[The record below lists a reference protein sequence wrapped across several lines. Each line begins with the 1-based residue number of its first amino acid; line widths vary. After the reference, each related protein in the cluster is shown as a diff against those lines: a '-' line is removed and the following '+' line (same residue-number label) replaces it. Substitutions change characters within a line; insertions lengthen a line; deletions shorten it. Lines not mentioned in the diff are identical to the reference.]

1 MNDIQWVL
9 LLIRIIRKSNPI
21 TDSKNSFFYPLNFVC
36 FHFIG
41 NESTLF
47 VVVIANRL
55 ESGYY
60 SEDFVKRAKIVNDC
74 LKEKLP
80 LIPQTKVVI
89 ISDPSRLTN
98 PGEIPPETLQVYLAR
113 RVGLGAVLELLN
125 KRYKSL
131 DLIAVILE
139 LKRSYLT
146 SYGKGPYYH
155 HYGGWFSPFD
165 GTIDVYEN
173 LSCLPRLQKTEQL

>member
-47 VVVIANRL
+47 VVVIANRF
-55 ESGYY
+55 EPGHYSG
-60 SEDFVKRAKIVNDC
+60 DFLNIINDC

-89 ISDPSRLTN
+89 ISDPSGLMIQ
-98 PGEIPPETLQVYLAR
+98 GEIPPETLQVYLPR

-146 SYGKGPYYH
+146 AYGKGPYYH

-165 GTIDVYEN
+165 VTIDFYEN

>member
-1 MNDIQWVL
+1 M
-9 LLIRIIRKSNPI
+9 
-21 TDSKNSFFYPLNFVC
+21 
-36 FHFIG
+36 
-41 NESTLF
+41 
-47 VVVIANRL
+47 
-55 ESGYY
+55 
-60 SEDFVKRAKIVNDC
+60 KIVNDC

-89 ISDPSRLTN
+89 ISDPSRLMN
-98 PGEIPPETLQVYLAR
+98 PGKIPPETLQVYLPR
-113 RVGLGAVLELLN
+113 RVGLGSVLELLN

-146 SYGKGPYYH
+146 PYGKDPYYH

-165 GTIDVYEN
+165 VTIDVYEN